1 MTSSN
6 DNRPPPEAA
15 RVLPILGKV
24 DARGAVVFD
33 EPVDGPGSPGAGS
46 AVVSFPNDPREA

>member
-33 EPVDGPGSPGAGS
+33 EPVDSLGPAAGV
-46 AVVSFPNDPREA
+46 VVSFPNDPREA